1 MGRNRTHRRI
11 DGWLIVD
18 KPVGITSAAVVGK
31 VRYLTDAAKVGH
43 AGTLDPLA
51 TGVLPLALGEATKTV
66 PYVMDGSKVYRFTVR
81 WGESRTTDDADG
93 DTVAISDVRPAATAI
108 RSALAAF
115 TGDIEQVPAGL
126 LGDQGQRPAGLC
138 PGPCVPSR
146 SPWRHA
152 PSASTGSTLSMC
164 RTRITQ
170 PSRSLP
176 ERAPTCAACA
186 ATWPATWARWVISSP
201 SDESPLGRSMKKM
214 RFPWIIWRPWGIFR
228 GLRSVCCPSRTAL
241 DDIPVLALTAVEAR
255 RLQRGQP
262 NRGLARGESFA
273 PSPCLAQC
281 RLLCQGRWPRGRF
294 GADRRGRDSSGA
306 HPEPLVT
313 ESAMSITADRK
324 GEVIKNTAGPRG
336 TPGPRRSRLQSL
348 RNGFAT

>member
-115 TGDIEQVPAGL
+115 TGDIEQVPPDFSAIKVN
-126 LGDQGQRPAGLC
+126 GQRAYALARASQPVSLAARAIRIDRFDLVDVPDADHATFEVVAGK
-138 PGPCVPSR
+138 G
-146 SPWRHA
+146 A
-152 PSASTGSTLSMC
+152 YM
-164 RTRITQ
+164 
-170 PSRSLP
+170 RSLCRDLARDLGTLGHIVALRRIAVGP
-176 ERAPTCAACA
+176 FHEKNAISLDHLAAVGHIPRLAECLL
-186 ATWPATWARWVISSP
+186 PV
-201 SDESPLGRSMKKM
+201 E
-214 RFPWIIWRPWGIFR
+214 
-228 GLRSVCCPSRTAL
+228 TAL

-262 NRGLARGESFA
+262 IAALPVASRSPLPRASRNAVYCAKADGRAVGLARIEGGEIRPVRILNLS
-273 PSPCLAQC
+273 
-281 RLLCQGRWPRGRF
+281 
-294 GADRRGRDSSGA
+294 
-306 HPEPLVT
+306 
-313 ESAMSITADRK
+313 
-324 GEVIKNTAGPRG
+324 
-336 TPGPRRSRLQSL
+336 
-348 RNGFAT
+348 